1 MGIVGTVTAKGQTTI
16 PKEVRERLG
25 LAEGTRI
32 EWTVDGGRATV
43 VARQLRATDLFGMLG
58 KPLTGKGGTLE
69 EIDETVQAAVARHVL
84 GEGENS
90 HE

>member
-32 EWTVDGGRATV
+32 EWTVEGGRATV
-43 VARQLRATDLFGMLG
+43 VARQLKATDLFGLLG
-58 KPLTGKGGTLE
+58 EPPAGKGGTIE
-69 EIDETVQAAVARHVL
+69 EIDEAVHAAVARHVL
-84 GEGENS
+84 GQGDS
-90 HE
+90 G